1 MTRTLL
7 SEKIIGLILLAT
19 VMLIGCRSSAPPVQF
34 YTLSATRTQTV
45 SNTITALKP
54 ISVGVGPVAIPEVLD
69 RPQIVVRTS
78 PNKLKIDEFHRWA
91 EPLKDSFGR
100 VLADNLAILL
110 KTVDVY
116 QYRQRRDVPVD
127 FQVEISVSRFFADAD
142 GTAVLAAYWSVVGNN
157 GKTVLSRK
165 RSSISEKAVSRDF
178 EAVVAAQNKTL
189 QELSEQV
196 AAEIQKLR

>member
-1 MTRTLL
+1 MKRKHLHRSAIVLL
-7 SEKIIGLILLAT
+7 GAALLIISGCVGGTSKPSTFYLLKALPESEAAVLEQGGLSLEVGPIT
-19 VMLIGCRSSAPPVQF
+19 VPAYLD
-34 YTLSATRTQTV
+34 RTQIASTG
-45 SNTITALKP
+45 N
-54 ISVGVGPVAIPEVLD
+54 D
-69 RPQIVVRTS
+69 H
-78 PNKLKIDEFHRWA
+78 KLYMDEFHRWA

-110 KTVDVY
+110 KTVNVY

-142 GTAVLAAYWSVVGNN
+142 GTAVLAAFWSVAGNN

-165 RSSISEKAVSRDF
+165 RSSISEKAVSKDF

-189 QELSEQV
+189 QELSKQV